1 MKYNKLTPG
10 HNLLWE
16 SSRMMLPEHR
26 EQFLEHRRGLGKSHP
41 PILDEQQ
48 RAVLDQVVMTAYQHH
63 LTVCLQFFD
72 PLQPESVRGRIHS
85 LDANKK
91 RLKMEGE
98 TDWRTIDTLIE
109 VELELE
115 A

>member
-1 MKYNKLTPG
+1 MKHNKLTPG

-26 EQFLEHRRGLGKSHP
+26 EQFLEYRRSLGQASQ

-48 RAVLDQVVMTAYQHH
+48 RAVLDQALMTAHQHH

-72 PLQPESVRGRIHS
+72 PIQTETVRGRIYL
-85 LDANKK
+85 LDAYKK
-91 RLKMEGE
+91 RLKLEGE
-98 TDWRTIDTLIE
+98 TDWRAIDTLIE
-109 VELELE
+109 VELE